1 MSFLMLN
8 FNELIVFL
16 NKIMLKTQSKVIKS
30 IQMLDGNICEVIF
43 NDKVKIELEDMRESF
58 ELVNTFTN
66 HMPVKK
72 LVITGANTEITK
84 EARLFGHEAS
94 LKVKH
99 NVIAEAI
106 IVHSLYQKMVI
117 NFYSKFI
124 KDNYPTSFFVDIEKA
139 KEWLKSIPN

>member
-1 MSFLMLN
+1 MLN
-8 FNELIVFL
+8 FSELVVFL
-16 NKIMLKTQSKVIKS
+16 NKIMLKTQSKVILS
-30 IQMLDGNICEVIF
+30 IQMLEDNICEIIF
-43 NDKVKIELEDMRESF
+43 KDRVRIELQDMMDAF
-58 ELVNTFTN
+58 DLVNSFTN
-66 HMPVKK
+66 HKPVKK
-72 LVITGANTEITK
+72 LVITGERTEITK

-124 KDNYPTSFFVDIEKA
+124 KDNYPTQFFVDTAKA
-139 KEWLKSIPN
+139 KDWLKSMPK

>member
-1 MSFLMLN
+1 MLN
-8 FNELIVFL
+8 FSELVVFL
-16 NKIMLKTQSKVIKS
+16 TKIMLKTQSKVILS
-30 IQMLDGNICEVIF
+30 IQMLEDNICEIIF
-43 NDKVKIELEDMRESF
+43 KDRVRIELQDMMDAF
-58 ELVNTFTN
+58 DLVNSFTN
-66 HMPVKK
+66 HKPVKK
-72 LVITGANTEITK
+72 LVITGERTEITK

-124 KDNYPTSFFVDIEKA
+124 KDNYPTQFFVDIAKA
-139 KEWLKSIPN
+139 KDWLKSIPK

>member
-1 MSFLMLN
+1 MLN
-8 FNELIVFL
+8 FSELIVFL
-16 NKIMLKTQSKVIKS
+16 NKIMMNTQSKVIHS
-30 IQMLDGNICEVIF
+30 IQMLDGNICEIVF
-43 NDKVKIELEDMRESF
+43 KDKVRIELNDMAEAF
-58 ELVNTFTN
+58 DLVNSFTN
-66 HMPVKK
+66 HLPVKK

-94 LKVKH
+94 LKVKD

-124 KDNYPTSFFVDIEKA
+124 KDNYPTSYFVDIEKA